1 MNVMQTFSLNG
12 RRALVTGGTRG
23 IGFALAKAL
32 AQAGASVVITGRDTA
47 RLNAAV
53 SALREE
59 DSSSVEGDVLDVT
72 DTGSI
77 AGAVSAIG
85 PVDILVNNAG
95 TEQVCASLEVD
106 EQLWDTIVG
115 TNLKGAFFCA
125 QAVAKN
131 MVSAGTGGAIINLCS
146 LTSCVGVP
154 GAAAY
159 GSSKSGLVGL
169 THALSAEWA
178 SHGIRV
184 NGIGP
189 GYFETDL
196 TGVFYQDKAWCASMQ
211 AKIPLGRF
219 GELEDLAGAV
229 VFLASPAARYITGQ
243 VLYIDGGYLAAI

>member
-1 MNVMQTFSLNG
+1 MNVMTAFSLSG
-12 RRALVTGGTRG
+12 KRALVTGGTRG

-32 AQAGASVVITGRDTA
+32 MQAGASVVITGRDA
-47 RLNAAV
+47 DRLDAAV

-59 DSSSVEGDVLDVT
+59 EGAGITGCVLDVT
-72 DTGSI
+72 DTRQI
-77 AGAVSAIG
+77 AGVISAIG

-106 EQLWDTIVG
+106 EKLWDTIVS

-125 QAVAKN
+125 QAAAKS
-131 MVSAGTGGAIINLCS
+131 MVSAGVGGAIINLCS

-178 SHGIRV
+178 SNGIRV

-196 TGVFYQDKAWCASMQ
+196 TGVFYQDPAWCAAMQ